1 MSELKIEIEI
11 YRKTVDLCRKV
22 EAAGISFL
30 SVHGRTIK
38 QKSTEAEPV
47 DLEAIKTIRQSV
59 QLPVVANGD
68 VFSLEGAQY
77 TAEVPHQS
85 NMCTCE

>member
-1 MSELKIEIEI
+1 MIEVRLRKKIF
-11 YRKTVDLCRKV
+11 RKTVDLCRKV
-22 EAAGISFL
+22 EAAGVSFL

-68 VFSLEGAQY
+68 VFSLEGAQH
-77 TAEVPHQS
+77 TAEVPHQL
-85 NMCTCE
+85 NLCT

>member
-1 MSELKIEIEI
+1 MSELKIDIEI

-22 EAAGISFL
+22 EAAGVSFM

-59 QLPVVANGD
+59 QLPIVANGD
-68 VFSLEGAQY
+68 VFSLEGAQH
-77 TAEVPHQS
+77 TAEVPHQL
-85 NMCTCE
+85 NLCT